1 MGICRIWIREGN
13 FPLFTD
19 VFKTYILDARYRGR
33 FFKAA
38 AVFAVGVAPQLK
50 VTGGTPSVVPIW
62 VNPNLGRMIFNFTL
76 PGQHQRAAIGDFIGD
91 VADII
96 QAGVVALDVVV
107 VFVFLVARP
116 ISIQVNRLS
125 TLIRCQVIMNAFSV
139 PAVSD
144 RVDQREGVL
153 AITFWCYCYV
163 NLLPCKISLLRA
175 SLIGKLEVFF
185 YEILQFSCF
194 NLVCIHRVAQV
205 DVEGDLIAV
214 EVVPCFRAFSF
225 HLIQIV
231 NLAQIRPDSAF
242 LRTCWNIRVLC
253 WRDHPPLDP
262 LGDAGSLVANLRRQ
276 LGAQH
281 PLALR
286 VILWA

>member
-107 VFVFLVARP
+107 IAAFAIARP
-116 ISIQVNRLS
+116 ISIQRNLRFLILRAHRL
-125 TLIRCQVIMNAFSV
+125 QVIVDAFSV

-153 AITFWCYCYV
+153 AISDFLDIHCNIFPAKRFFVFC
-163 NLLPCKISLLRA
+163 A
-175 SLIGKLEVFF
+175 SLIAEGEMVPQKL
-185 YEILQFSCF
+185 L
-194 NLVCIHRVAQV
+194 
-205 DVEGDLIAV
+205 
-214 EVVPCFRAFSF
+214 
-225 HLIQIV
+225 
-231 NLAQIRPDSAF
+231 
-242 LRTCWNIRVLC
+242 
-253 WRDHPPLDP
+253 
-262 LGDAGSLVANLRRQ
+262 
-276 LGAQH
+276 
-281 PLALR
+281 
-286 VILWA
+286 

>member
-1 MGICRIWIREGN
+1 
-13 FPLFTD
+13 
-19 VFKTYILDARYRGR
+19 
-33 FFKAA
+33 
-38 AVFAVGVAPQLK
+38 
-50 VTGGTPSVVPIW
+50 
-62 VNPNLGRMIFNFTL
+62 
-76 PGQHQRAAIGDFIGD
+76 
-91 VADII
+91 
-96 QAGVVALDVVV
+96 
-107 VFVFLVARP
+107 
-116 ISIQVNRLS
+116 
-125 TLIRCQVIMNAFSV
+125 MNAFSV

-194 NLVCIHRVAQV
+194 NLVCIHRIAQV
-205 DVEGDLIAV
+205 DIEGDLIAV
-214 EVVPCFRAFSF
+214 EVVPVTIFR
-225 HLIQIV
+225 LVQIV

-242 LRTCWNIRVLC
+242 LRTCWNLSILC
-253 WRDHPPLDP
+253 RWGHPPLDL

-276 LGAQH
+276 LGAQR